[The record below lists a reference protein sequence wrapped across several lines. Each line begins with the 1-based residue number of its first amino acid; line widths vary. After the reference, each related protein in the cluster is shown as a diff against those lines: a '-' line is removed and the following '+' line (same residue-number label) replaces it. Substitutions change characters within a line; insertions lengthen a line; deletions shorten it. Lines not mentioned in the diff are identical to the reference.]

1 MHIRTP
7 CFFLLQP
14 SNTLL
19 HTSIR
24 TPLTVLLPSS
34 QHNVARGF
42 LALSAVPMSIGLL
55 RFLST
60 FQYLGQLVIIIF
72 AMSQDLG
79 AFLFVFL
86 MSILGFGIAF
96 HSLFPDREEF
106 QGLGST
112 FLTLFNAAL
121 GDHNFGSFQSHKYQ
135 LVGVPAMGFYAM
147 FVTIILLNLII
158 AQMSSTFE
166 KLNEKS
172 FEQWSMVMA
181 KNVQDWL
188 MLSEKT
194 NPLCMLPPPLNAIS
208 SLMWPWDLWERQKK
222 RHDEEI
228 PSICGSVSDIVIGL
242 ITAPFCAALEVYLVN
257 AELWSSQIPR
267 RNALFVTVL
276 SVQNIIEA
284 TSLTL
289 TLTYLQ
295 PL

>member
-1 MHIRTP
+1 
-7 CFFLLQP
+7 
-14 SNTLL
+14 
-19 HTSIR
+19 
-24 TPLTVLLPSS
+24 
-34 QHNVARGF
+34 
-42 LALSAVPMSIGLL
+42 
-55 RFLST
+55 
-60 FQYLGQLVIIIF
+60 
-72 AMSQDLG
+72 
-79 AFLFVFL
+79 
-86 MSILGFGIAF
+86 
-96 HSLFPDREEF
+96 
-106 QGLGST
+106 
-112 FLTLFNAAL
+112 
-121 GDHNFGSFQSHKYQ
+121 
-135 LVGVPAMGFYAM
+135 
-147 FVTIILLNLII
+147 
-158 AQMSSTFE
+158 
-166 KLNEKS
+166 
-172 FEQWSMVMA
+172 MA

-222 RHDEEI
+222 RHDEES